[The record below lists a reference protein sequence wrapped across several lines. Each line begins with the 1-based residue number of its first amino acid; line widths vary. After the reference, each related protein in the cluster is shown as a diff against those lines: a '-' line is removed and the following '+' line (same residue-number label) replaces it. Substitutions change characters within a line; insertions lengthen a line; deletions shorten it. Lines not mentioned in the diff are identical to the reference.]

1 MDIFQDKVAIVTG
14 GASGIGRALC
24 QELGQRGA
32 AVIVADINDEGAE
45 QVASAITAK
54 RQAEAVHLDV
64 SQEESVQNLIDE
76 TASEHGRLDY
86 IFNNAGIGIGG
97 EVRDLNLEDWRT
109 VIDVNLMGVLYGTTI
124 AYKLMVQQGFGH
136 IVNTASL
143 AGLIGYPT
151 NTPYATTKYA
161 VIGLSN
167 SLRLEAAELGV
178 KVSVVC
184 PGYVDTGIYAAAKVM
199 NISQADKEKILS
211 NIPFKLMDVTKAAHA
226 ILRGVERNKAI
237 ITFPAHARLLW
248 WLYRLHPSL
257 LDPLGSRTVE
267 ELRAARLT
275 PEAPSNDVNRNE

>member
-1 MDIFQDKVAIVTG
+1 MNLFQNKVSIVTG

-32 AVIVADINDEGAE
+32 VVIVADIDDEGAQ
-45 QVASAITAK
+45 QVASGIAGEG
-54 RQAEAVHLDV
+54 QARAVHLDV

-76 TASEHGRLDY
+76 TTSEYGRLDY
-86 IFNNAGIGIGG
+86 IFNNAGIGISG
-97 EVRDLNLEDWRT
+97 EVRDLNLEHWRR

-124 AYKLMVQQGFGH
+124 AYELMVRQGFGH

-151 NTPYATTKYA
+151 NTPYATTKFA

-167 SLRLEAAELGV
+167 SLRVEAAGLGV

-184 PGYVDTGIYAAAKVM
+184 PGYVDTGIYDATSMV
-199 NISQADKEKILS
+199 NISQADKQRLIAA
-211 NIPFKLMDVTKAAHA
+211 IPFKLMDVKKAALA
-226 ILRGVERNKAI
+226 ILRGVERNRGI
-237 ITFPAHARLLW
+237 IIFPAHARLLW

-257 LDPLGSRTVE
+257 VIPLGNRIVK
-267 ELRAARLT
+267 ELREARRT
-275 PEAPSNDVNRNE
+275 P